1 MTSHI
6 NIIIIASL
14 VYTAVP
20 ATIDEIH
27 SRGYIHPLPS
37 SISCVYK
44 CISIRAVCVSACV
57 LVSMFKSAFP
67 PPSTACIYRIKGRVR
82 RMGKNQEEK
91 KEKSFSIGRRDVESR
106 IQQLGVSRRRRIR
119 REGSVY

>member
-1 MTSHI
+1 M
-6 NIIIIASL
+6 
-14 VYTAVP
+14 
-20 ATIDEIH
+20 
-27 SRGYIHPLPS
+27 
-37 SISCVYK
+37 
-44 CISIRAVCVSACV
+44 CVSACV

-67 PPSTACIYRIKGRVR
+67 PFNCIYRIKGRVR

>member
-6 NIIIIASL
+6 NIIIIGSL

-67 PPSTACIYRIKGRVR
+67 PFNCIYRIKGRVR

-91 KEKSFSIGRRDVESR
+91 KKRVF
-106 IQQLGVSRRRRIR
+106 L
-119 REGSVY
+119 

>member
-6 NIIIIASL
+6 NIIIIGSL

-91 KEKSFSIGRRDVESR
+91 KKRVF
-106 IQQLGVSRRRRIR
+106 L
-119 REGSVY
+119 